1 MSRTFSRSR
10 RSLLK
15 KTFSVLT
22 AAAILPLLPRR
33 AFAAEGKKAL
43 IVFYSWSG
51 NTRALA
57 GLIRQHLNADMS
69 EVLPVTPYPSGYND
83 CVALAQKE
91 KNENVFPALRPLPM
105 DVSAYDVILAG
116 SPNWWGTW
124 AGPMRTFL
132 HDNDFKGKTVLPFA
146 THGGGGWQSMP
157 ADIAGLCPGARIG
170 EGLSVYG
177 SDAARSS
184 AQVERWLRQAELI

>member
-1 MSRTFSRSR
+1 MLTRKAF
-10 RSLLK
+10 LK
-15 KTFSVLT
+15 TMLAT
-22 AAAILPLLPRR
+22 AAVSLTPL
-33 AFAAEGKKAL
+33 AL
-43 IVFYSWSG
+43 AQTASKSLVVFYSWSG

-57 GLIRQHLNADMS
+57 GLIRQHLNADMT

-91 KNENVFPALRPLPM
+91 KNENVFPALRPLSL
-105 DVSAYDVILAG
+105 DVSDYDVILVG

-132 HDNDFKGKTVLPFA
+132 RDNDFKGKTVLPFA
-146 THGGGGWQSMP
+146 THGGGGWQRMT
-157 ADIAGLCPGARIG
+157 ADIASLCPGARIG

-184 AQVERWLRQAELI
+184 AQVERWLRRAELI